1 MDEVG
6 GGRRFWKVSAL
17 AWLMV
22 LLRDPL
28 GTCPRYPD
36 PWFEA
41 DPRFLWVRKEVKAV
55 CVCVYVCVCVRVCS
69 VISDFVISWTVDHQ
83 ASLSM
88 GFSRQKYWSG
98 LPFPTPGDLS
108 NPGIEPVSLVSPALA
123 AGFFTTCAT
132 WEEQYK

>member
-28 GTCPRYPD
+28 GTCPRNPD

-55 CVCVYVCVCVRVCS
+55 CVCVCVCS
-69 VISDFVISWTVDHQ
+69 VISD
-83 ASLSM
+83 SL
-88 GFSRQKYWSG
+88 
-98 LPFPTPGDLS
+98 
-108 NPGIEPVSLVSPALA
+108 
-123 AGFFTTCAT
+123 
-132 WEEQYK
+132 